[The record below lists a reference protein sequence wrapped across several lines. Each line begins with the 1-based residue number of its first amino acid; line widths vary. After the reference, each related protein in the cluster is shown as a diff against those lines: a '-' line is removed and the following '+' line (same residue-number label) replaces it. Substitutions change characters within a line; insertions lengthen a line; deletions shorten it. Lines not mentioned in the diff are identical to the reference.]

1 MTEGS
6 PGGSLA
12 VLGVEVPVGA
22 AGGEPATVGGAD
34 EPFGREPTDAEGR
47 WAVQAVVRHASARA
61 TRLRP
66 DRFVTVRPP
75 VMSPTCVGSPH
86 AGMSPGKPESRCS
99 GLTSP
104 GLSP

>member
-6 PGGSLA
+6 PGSVA
-12 VLGVEVPVGA
+12 VSGVEVPVGA
-22 AGGEPATVGGAD
+22 SAGEPATVGSPD
-34 EPFGREPTDAEGR
+34 EPFGRGATDAEGR
-47 WAVQAVVRHASARA
+47 WAVQAALRHASARA
-61 TRLRP
+61 TRLSP
-66 DRFVTVRPP
+66 DRFVTLRPP
-75 VMSPTCVGSPH
+75 AMSPTCVGSPH